1 MCNVTRPS
9 TWSASG
15 SKTSNTG
22 SVLSSSEVTSTR
34 WARARATS
42 STQLTPAANIAVTTA
57 AALSPLVL
65 RCRVSAAHMSLW
77 HCLRCLD
84 SAGTADIITGH
95 ENTAPAQHRAWSL
108 VSPRRSVTVR
118 VGHSAPRY
126 NPARCEHKLRSR
138 SVDLGCNV
146 LPRPQ
151 PTLLH

>member
-1 MCNVTRPS
+1 MMCNVTRPS

-57 AALSPLVL
+57 LSPLVL
-65 RCRVSAAHMSLW
+65 HCRVSAAHMSLW